1 MPYKKQFRPNR
12 ASSSCGHR
20 PQQNRGRNSNRQ
32 PKKDYINP
40 SRFVQTA
47 TMHTAEVYMPEHS
60 FADFDLHEIL
70 DANLQNMGFTDP
82 SPIQDQSIMQGMAGK
97 DIVGIADTG
106 TGKTAAFALPTIHR
120 LITESETKAI
130 ILAPTRELAE
140 QIEQQCRKLGKNSG
154 LNSALLIGGGS
165 MGGQLSD
172 LRQDPRVVIGTPG
185 RIKDHLKRGSLNLSG
200 FNITVLDEVDRM
212 LDMGFVHDITEI
224 LSRTNPTRQSFYF
237 SATLDSRVKDIIN
250 QFSKDPIHISVKSG
264 NTSDNVNQD
273 IVRYDTSDKIEK
285 LHDIL
290 IEDGTIKTIIFEDTQ
305 RDTERLAK
313 ELIGRGFSADSIHG
327 GKSQSQRRT
336 VLKKFK
342 ASEVSILVA
351 TDVAAR
357 GLDVPDISHVVN
369 YALPQTYAD
378 YVHRIGRTGRAGKVG
393 TALTFVKR

>member
-1 MPYKKQFRPNR
+1 MN
-12 ASSSCGHR
+12 
-20 PQQNRGRNSNRQ
+20 
-32 PKKDYINP
+32 
-40 SRFVQTA
+40 T
-47 TMHTAEVYMPEHS
+47 
-60 FADFDLHEIL
+60 LIL
-70 DANLQNMGFTDP
+70 DFLNSYADNTNPQYAVMLKGKWGCGKTHLIKEWKKRFDGTADTDEEITLK
-82 SPIQDQSIMQGMAGK
+82 PIYISTYGMDSVNDIKTAIDRELNPFFYSKTGRFIKGVLKLAGK
-97 DIVGIADTG
+97 VVF
-106 TGKTAAFALPTIHR
+106 KTSMDFN
-120 LITESETKAI
+120 EDSKED
-130 ILAPTRELAE
+130 
-140 QIEQQCRKLGKNSG
+140 
-154 LNSALLIGGGS
+154 GS
-165 MGGQLSD
+165 
-172 LRQDPRVVIGTPG
+172 
-185 RIKDHLKRGSLNLSG
+185 
-200 FNITVLDEVDRM
+200 
-212 LDMGFVHDITEI
+212 
-224 LSRTNPTRQSFYF
+224 F